1 MEKYITKNDE
11 ETKQVAGKIIEK
23 YLDKKTTVIFLS
35 GELGAGKTVFVKGL
49 ARKLG
54 IQKQVESPTFIFVRE
69 YHSEIPLYHF
79 DLYRINNTDELDE
92 LGFFDYLGKNG
103 IIAIEWAEKAEDL
116 IKPDIK
122 VQIKKVGKNEREIVV
137 EEYTEWIF

>member
-1 MEKYITKNDE
+1 MKKYITKNDE

-23 YLDKKTTVIFLS
+23 YLDKKTIVIFLS

-54 IQKQVESPTFIFVRE
+54 IQKEVESPTFIFVRE
-69 YHSEIPLYHF
+69 YHSETPLYHF

-92 LGFFDYLGKNG
+92 LGFFDYLEKNG
-103 IIAIEWAEKAEDL
+103 IIAIEWAEKAEGLITPDL
-116 IKPDIK
+116 K
-122 VQIKKVGKNEREIVV
+122 VQIKKVGENKREIVL
-137 EEYTEWIF
+137 EEYTE

>member
-69 YHSEIPLYHF
+69 YYSEIPLYHF

-137 EEYTEWIF
+137 EEYTE

>member
-122 VQIKKVGKNEREIVV
+122 VQIKKVGKNEREIIV
-137 EEYTEWIF
+137 EEYTK

>member
-23 YLDKKTTVIFLS
+23 YLDKKTIVIFLS

-54 IQKQVESPTFIFVRE
+54 IQKEVESPTFIFVRE

-92 LGFFDYLGKNG
+92 LGFFDYLEKNG
-103 IIAIEWAEKAEDL
+103 IIAIEWAEKAEGLITPDL
-116 IKPDIK
+116 KI
-122 VQIKKVGKNEREIVV
+122 QIKKVGKNEREIVL
-137 EEYTEWIF
+137 EEYTE

>member
-69 YHSEIPLYHF
+69 YPSEIPLYHF

-122 VQIKKVGKNEREIVV
+122 VQIKKVSKNEREIVV
-137 EEYTEWIF
+137 EEYTE

>member
-137 EEYTEWIF
+137 EEYTE

>member
-122 VQIKKVGKNEREIVV
+122 VQIKKVGKNEREIIV
-137 EEYTEWIF
+137 EEYTE

>member
-69 YHSEIPLYHF
+69 YPSEIPLYHF

-92 LGFFDYLGKNG
+92 LGFFDYFGKNG

-122 VQIKKVGKNEREIVV
+122 VQIKKVSKNEREIVV
-137 EEYTEWIF
+137 EEYTE